1 MPLPPSSNIR
11 LTITVRPEVHAIFKR
26 LADSTNDSLSKAMG
40 DWLAETAPAAELMAT
55 KMQEAREEP
64 KRVMREMH
72 AYALGLTDVTAEML
86 DRVKNGPN
94 VAGVSEPATARRTR
108 VAPTP
113 PRLVIRGGKSPA
125 KGKKT
130 P

>member
-40 DWLAETAPAAELMAT
+40 DWLAETSPAAELMAT
-55 KMQEAREEP
+55 KMHEAREEP

-72 AYALGLTDVTAEML
+72 AYALGLTDVTSEML
-86 DRVKNGPN
+86 ERVKNRPN
-94 VAGVSEPATARRTR
+94 VAGVAEPATTRRTR
-108 VAPTP
+108 VAVTP
-113 PRLVIRGGKSPA
+113 PRPVIRGGKSP
-125 KGKKT
+125 KEGQS
-130 P
+130 